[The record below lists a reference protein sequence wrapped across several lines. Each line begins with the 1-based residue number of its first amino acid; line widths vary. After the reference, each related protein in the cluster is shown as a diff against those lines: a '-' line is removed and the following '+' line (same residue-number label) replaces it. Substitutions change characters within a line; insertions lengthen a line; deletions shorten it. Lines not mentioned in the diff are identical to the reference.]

1 MRTRWKLPPF
11 LADEYIN
18 QVYFSG
24 QRRVK
29 KDDAFVLGTDLKKE
43 ASDFRAKFAADFT
56 RKLHDYQSLKKK

>member
-1 MRTRWKLPPF
+1 MRIRWKLPSI

-24 QRRVK
+24 QRKVK

-56 RKLHDYQSLKKK
+56 RKLH